1 MWYGNAL
8 IRSLT
13 LKQMILI
20 YDPELGC
27 TMPTGKIASSVST
40 CFVAYEKE
48 GFFKSSYGSFS
59 IIEEFLKQAIEKQI
73 SLELIT
79 IIYRINDNDIEIKA
93 SSKVEV

>member
-8 IRSLT
+8 RRSLT

-27 TMPTGKIASSVST
+27 TMPTGKIASSVSG

-59 IIEEFLKQAIEKQI
+59 IIEEFLKQAIEKKI
-73 SLELIT
+73 GLEAIT
-79 IIYRINDNDIEIKA
+79 IIYRIGDDDIEIKA
-93 SSKVEV
+93 SSKLAT